1 MTYDIILSLTSWKG
15 RIYDTSFLAVL
26 LSMLDQKTNFK
37 YKVVL
42 VLSSDEFINQE
53 KELPP
58 KLLTLAD
65 VCDYFEILWTKENTK
80 AYKKYFP
87 VRRKYPDENICILDD
102 DSTLHDD
109 FVESFCTILKDN
121 PDRMIIGTN
130 HFLCNTSNT
139 IEHTRYGAA
148 CFRPDSLYDLD
159 ETFGRKYFLDHD
171 DEFYLLLSV
180 LNGTKSV
187 CVDIHNYIDIN
198 RFQQNNCLANV
209 GGQLRYNNLRSLWN
223 KCFDENHKLKE
234 LYSKNKYILNDKDS
248 LT

>member
-15 RIYDTSFLAVL
+15 RIYDTAFLAVL
-26 LSMLDQKTNFK
+26 LSMLDQKTKFK

-53 KELPP
+53 KDLPP

-102 DSTLHDD
+102 DSTLHQD
-109 FVESFCTILKDN
+109 FVDTFCTLLKNN

-130 HFLCNTSNT
+130 HFLFNTSKT
-139 IEHTRYGAA
+139 IVHTRFGAA
-148 CFRPDSLYDLD
+148 CFRPNSLYDLD
-159 ETFGRKYFLDHD
+159 ESFGRKYFLDHD

-187 CVDIHNYIDIN
+187 CIDIHKYIDIN
-198 RFQQNNCLANV
+198 RFQQNKSLAAV
-209 GGQLRYNNLRSLWN
+209 GGQLLYNNLASLWN
-223 KCFDENHKLKE
+223 NCFVDNPDIKE
-234 LYSKNKYILNDKDS
+234 LYNKNKSILN
-248 LT
+248 